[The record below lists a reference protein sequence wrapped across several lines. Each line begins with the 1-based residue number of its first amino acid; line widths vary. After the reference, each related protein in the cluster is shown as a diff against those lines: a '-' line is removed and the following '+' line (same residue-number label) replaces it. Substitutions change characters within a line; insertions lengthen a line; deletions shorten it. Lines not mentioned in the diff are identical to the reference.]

1 MFLVNRSTR
10 KKRSAIGFAAAGATL
25 ALTGTLLMAA
35 PAFAADEP
43 GIFGYTDITLDFTN
57 PKNLVVEITTTNLSD
72 GPAWGTAYVV
82 IPSGARYDFGPS
94 RYAAGETR
102 TFAAALPG
110 HPCADAKLMSAAA
123 FGYADGS
130 DATPEWTSG
139 VVRYPDP
146 RVTVTGCHSTRP
158 DADADAHPDDEEHPD
173 ANADDHPDADG
184 NDHADADTDD
194 HADTDADADDHPDT
208 DGNDDAGSGGR
219 PVRQHTDW
227 RAGTDGH
234 CAGRH
239 AAHRGIG
246 LLRGSRGPV
255 RPRTRAP
262 GGMTVPGLHRR
273 LGTGVRSL

>member
-1 MFLVNRSTR
+1 
-10 KKRSAIGFAAAGATL
+10 
-25 ALTGTLLMAA
+25 MAA

-146 RVTVTGCHSTRP
+146 RVTVTGCHPTPTPTLTPTTRNTP
-158 DADADAHPDDEEHPD
+158 TPTPTITPTPTATITPTPTPTPTPTLTPTPTPTHSPRHRRQR
-173 ANADDHPDADG
+173 H
-184 NDHADADTDD
+184 
-194 HADTDADADDHPDT
+194 
-208 DGNDDAGSGGR
+208 AGSGGR

-234 CAGRH
+234 CARRH

>member
-43 GIFGYTDITLDFTN
+43 GIFGATDITLDFTN
-57 PKNLVVEITTTNLSD
+57 PKMLVVEITTTNLSD

-110 HPCADAKLMSAAA
+110 HPCADANLMNAAA
-123 FGYADGS
+123 FGFADRS
-130 DATPEWTSG
+130 DTTPEWTSG

-146 RVTVTGCHSTRP
+146 RVTVIGCHLSPTPTPTPTPTLTPTPRITP
-158 DADADAHPDDEEHPD
+158 APTPTFTPTPTPTATTTPTPTPTPTPTATTTPTP
-173 ANADDHPDADG
+173 AVVPSGTTPTGALAQTG
-184 NDHADADTDD
+184 TALGATLLIT
-194 HADTDADADDHPDT
+194 AMGFLAVA
-208 DGNDDAGSGGR
+208 AGLFVRGR
-219 PVRQHTDW
+219 
-227 RAGTDGH
+227 
-234 CAGRH
+234 
-239 AAHRGIG
+239 
-246 LLRGSRGPV
+246 SR
-255 RPRTRAP
+255 
-262 GGMTVPGLHRR
+262 
-273 LGTGVRSL
+273 RSE

>member
-1 MFLVNRSTR
+1 VNRSTR

-146 RVTVTGCHSTRP
+146 RVTVTGCHPTPTPTLTPTTRNTP
-158 DADADAHPDDEEHPD
+158 TPTPTITITPTPTPTPTLTPTPTPTPTITPTPTATTTPAPAVVPS
-173 ANADDHPDADG
+173 G
-184 NDHADADTDD
+184 NTPTGGLAQTGTALGATLLI
-194 HADTDADADDHPDT
+194 AALGFFAVA
-208 DGNDDAGSGGR
+208 AGLFVRGR
-219 PVRQHTDW
+219 AR
-227 RAGTDGH
+227 RAE
-234 CAGRH
+234 
-239 AAHRGIG
+239 
-246 LLRGSRGPV
+246 
-255 RPRTRAP
+255 
-262 GGMTVPGLHRR
+262 
-273 LGTGVRSL
+273 